1 MKREEVQAAFRFF
14 VDEVEAAASPF
25 GVQEVYPHMSL
36 AMQACA
42 KKLDA
47 MDKEDR
53 DRLKAI
59 AFFKEE
65 IDRLDRAPAINGCA
79 MTPEWA
85 ENKRF
90 CEIAITLLE
99 EERK

>member
-1 MKREEVQAAFRFF
+1 MKRA
-14 VDEVEAAASPF
+14 DVEAAFQFFANVVKKDGGGSAF
-25 GVQEVYPHMSL
+25 PHNAL
-36 AMQACA
+36 ALEACA

-65 IDRLDRAPAINGCA
+65 IDRFDRAPAVNGCA

-99 EERK
+99 EERE